1 MTLKKSCHP
10 KPAWAHP
17 GWFFC
22 CPLCKVRRH
31 ALAREKVNQEQES
44 AIAAAIAAI
53 QAELPRYGELD
64 EEARALSALTRTLEL
79 QRGQLQRKSNELDE
93 VKAGLELDVIDHYN
107 GSIRSVKTLSGGKSF
122 KASLSLA
129 LGLSDEIQVS
139 AGGIRLDTMFVDE
152 GFASLDEEPLQQA
165 MTALSNLAESNRLVG
180 IISHVAELRERI
192 DKQIVVTK
200 GKCGGSG
207 AAILTP

>member
-10 KPAWAHP
+10 KPAWAHL

-64 EEARALSALTRTLEL
+64 EKARALSALTRTLEL

-107 GSIRSVKTLSGGKSF
+107 GSIRSVKTLSGGESF

-129 LGLSDEIQVS
+129 LGCPTRSRSPPAASGWTPCSWTRGS
-139 AGGIRLDTMFVDE
+139 APWTR
-152 GFASLDEEPLQQA
+152 SPC
-165 MTALSNLAESNRLVG
+165 SR
-180 IISHVAELRERI
+180 
-192 DKQIVVTK
+192 
-200 GKCGGSG
+200 
-207 AAILTP
+207 P

>member
-107 GSIRSVKTLSGGKSF
+107 GSERSANTLSGGEAF
-122 KASLSLA
+122 LASLALA
-129 LGLSDEIQVS
+129 LGLSDEVQAS
-139 AGGIRLDTMFVDE
+139 AGGIRLDTLFVDE
-152 GFASLDEEPLQQA
+152 GFGSLSENSLDLAMQA
-165 MTALSNLAESNRLVG
+165 LAGLSDGNRLVG
-180 IISHVAELRERI
+180 IISHVAELKERI
-192 DKQIVVTK
+192 DRQIIVRK
-200 GKCGGSG
+200 DRSSGSRVE
-207 AAILTP
+207 IQS